1 MSNRKY
7 GTSMVL
13 KRLLN
18 GERLTAEQISFFSF
32 GEQQSRVMDELRK
45 SYIPWECDQSANDT
59 TWFIPKIEIARYYHC
74 RDEQIAAEKSYFYA
88 KKTVRLDRE
97 LKKAI
102 KWRGLNWLINRIN
115 EKAANDDSFE
125 KQKGSE
131 E

>member
-7 GTSMVL
+7 GTSLVL

-59 TWFIPKIEIARYYHC
+59 TWFIPKIEIERYYHC
-74 RDEQIAAEKSYFYA
+74 RDEQIAAEKSHYYA
-88 KKTVRLDRE
+88 KKTLRLDRE

-102 KWRGLNWLINRIN
+102 KWRGLNWLISRIN
-115 EKAANDDSFE
+115 EQAANDDSFE
-125 KQKGSE
+125 KQKE
-131 E
+131 PKQ